1 MDKYNQN
8 KYNQLINKIK
18 KLNIEKIKLINND
31 YLNLDFLD
39 SNYIYRVIFE
49 AYPKINNCIHTYY
62 ILLKTNKNID
72 SDNIYIKLILR
83 NNNINNY
90 LIKKLNN

>member
-1 MDKYNQN
+1 MN
-8 KYNQLINKIK
+8 KYNQLINHIK

-39 SNYIYRVIFE
+39 SNYIYRVIVE
-49 AYPKINNCIHTYY
+49 EYIKIKNHIHAWY

-72 SDNIYIKLILR
+72 SDNIYINLILR
-83 NNNINNY
+83 NNDINNY
-90 LIKKLNN
+90 LIKKI